1 MCIDERIEQLF
12 DKNAYLIDIFPERV
26 PEKSDGRYFDVERY
40 FQQNRSC
47 IDRSFINVIL
57 KLYCYCDVIA
67 VTQDGKY
74 ECPETEKLIDM
85 LERCLCGETG
95 FVNMFLPEYDA
106 LIALNRDDLYM
117 TVYNADGKLVE
128 LIARL
133 VSAEGLFFYEVPQ
146 TD

>member
-1 MCIDERIEQLF
+1 MCTDERIEQLF

-26 PEKSDGRYFDVERY
+26 HEKSDGRYFDVERY

-57 KLYCYCDVIA
+57 KLYCYCDIIA
-67 VTQDGKY
+67 VTYDGKY

>member
-1 MCIDERIEQLF
+1 MCTDERIEKLF
-12 DKNAYLIDIFPERV
+12 DKKAYLIDIFPNRV
-26 PEKSDGRYFDVERY
+26 PEKSGGRYFGVERY

-57 KLYCYCDVIA
+57 KLYCYCDIIA
-67 VTQDGKY
+67 VTYDGKY

-95 FVNMFLPEYDA
+95 FVNMFLFEYDA

-117 TVYNADGKLVE
+117 TVYNADSKLIQ
-128 LIARL
+128 LISRL
-133 VSAEGLFFYEVPQ
+133 ASAEGLFFREAEGA
-146 TD
+146 D